1 MAGDNDP
8 LKYTNNGNLYTLI
21 GHVLMAGTI
30 LSMVGLLLGLIS
42 PKFIGL
48 ETILTLQI
56 IFYSQLTVYDFI

>member
-8 LKYTNNGNLYTLI
+8 LKYTNYGTLYTWI
-21 GHVLMAGTI
+21 GHILMAGTI

-48 ETILTLQI
+48 
-56 IFYSQLTVYDFI
+56 